1 MTLEDILEQMV
12 GEIHDEFD
20 VVERPL
26 ILADGSMI
34 FDAAMKVRDIET
46 QYGIALPEDP
56 AYETVGGFVLNRLG
70 FIPRGGESFEAD
82 GYRFTVMEMDRR
94 RVSRVKIKSIR
105 PAQTPDENSTL
116 PRDRGLAE
124 IAKTATGRFAEA
136 TAAGKGAAAKMIR
149 YISLRLLFAFPA
161 LWLIVTMVFL
171 LAHIVPGDPV
181 QQMLGEGARL
191 DDLREMR
198 HALGLDVPVPVQYER
213 YLAGVLHGNL
223 GESFRFQQPVASL
236 VLSHFPATLELAFV
250 ALLVCAAIGI
260 PAGILA
266 AARRGEA
273 ADHAIGVLTLLGL
286 SVPNFALGPVLILIF
301 SVLIGWLPVSG
312 RGGISHLVLPAITL
326 GAALAA
332 ILTRMVRTAVIEQL
346 SSDYVRTARAKGLSE
361 PAVLFRH
368 AFRNALTPILTI
380 LGLQFGTL
388 LAGAIVTETIFSWPG
403 VGRLA
408 VQAIESRD
416 YPLLQGCILLIAV
429 SYVVVNLAT
438 DLVYAVV
445 DPRVRFE

>member
-1 MTLEDILEQMV
+1 
-12 GEIHDEFD
+12 
-20 VVERPL
+20 
-26 ILADGSMI
+26 
-34 FDAAMKVRDIET
+34 
-46 QYGIALPEDP
+46 
-56 AYETVGGFVLNRLG
+56 
-70 FIPRGGESFEAD
+70 
-82 GYRFTVMEMDRR
+82 
-94 RVSRVKIKSIR
+94 
-105 PAQTPDENSTL
+105 
-116 PRDRGLAE
+116 
-124 IAKTATGRFAEA
+124 
-136 TAAGKGAAAKMIR
+136 MIR
-149 YISLRLLFAFPA
+149 YISLRLLFALPA

-198 HALGLDVPVPVQYER
+198 HTLGLDVPVAVQYGR
-213 YLAGVLHGNL
+213 YMAGVLHGNL

-266 AARRGEA
+266 ASRRGEP
-273 ADHAIGVLTLLGL
+273 ADDAIGMLTLLGL

-332 ILTRMVRTAVIEQL
+332 ILTRMVRTAVVEQL
-346 SSDYVRTARAKGLSE
+346 SSDYVRTARAIGLSE

-438 DLVYAVV
+438 DLLHAVV